1 MVIHVAGNSARVRRY
16 LRELEDCFFALP
28 APLLG
33 CLYSKCFLLAVRSD
47 AFLICLQEY
56 EKNAQESKFLII
68 INFISVVV
76 RMQITFSLVFMC
88 IFGSKLKFTSNKPE
102 FFQCKSVA
110 VMDKVGFRGKMETGR
125 LLA

>member
-1 MVIHVAGNSARVRRY
+1 MVIYVARNSASVRRY

-33 CLYSKCFLLAVRSD
+33 CLYSKCFLLAVRCD

-76 RMQITFSLVFMC
+76 EDADYIFSGIYVHIRFQIKIHF
-88 IFGSKLKFTSNKPE
+88 
-102 FFQCKSVA
+102 
-110 VMDKVGFRGKMETGR
+110 
-125 LLA
+125 